1 MRPSA
6 GLSWVEID
14 MRISWSVATQ
24 SIKAKCLMS
33 MWRVR
38 LVGLLALAM
47 AMAASLSSY
56 NGVAL
61 AWVIPRSS
69 SIDRRYRASL
79 PASTAAMNSA
89 SVDDCEMVGWNRAL
103 YTTGAPAKHRQ
114 RPEMERRWDVS
125 PAQSESTKPTGCV
138 VVLCGIWTSWLSC
151 RMDGHGLLGSRG
163 FNVSLQ

>member
-14 MRISWSVATQ
+14 MRISWLVDTQ

-69 SIDRRYRASL
+69 SIDRR
-79 PASTAAMNSA
+79 
-89 SVDDCEMVGWNRAL
+89 
-103 YTTGAPAKHRQ
+103 
-114 RPEMERRWDVS
+114 
-125 PAQSESTKPTGCV
+125 
-138 VVLCGIWTSWLSC
+138 
-151 RMDGHGLLGSRG
+151 
-163 FNVSLQ
+163 